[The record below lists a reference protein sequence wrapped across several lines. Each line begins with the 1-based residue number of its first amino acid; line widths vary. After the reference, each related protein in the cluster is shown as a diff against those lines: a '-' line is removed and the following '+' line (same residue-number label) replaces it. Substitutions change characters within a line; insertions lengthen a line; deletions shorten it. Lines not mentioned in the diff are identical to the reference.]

1 MTEITHVRGP
11 EAHPFYEW
19 VRAEIGFVPGWNF
32 NKVLIGPDGEI
43 VDTFGSSVAPES
55 RRIAGQIE
63 AMLP

>member
-1 MTEITHVRGP
+1 MK
-11 EAHPFYEW
+11 
-19 VRAEIGFVPGWNF
+19 AETGFVPGWNF

-43 VDTFGSSVAPES
+43 KGTFGSNVGPEN